1 MDSTPCSGPVVAE
14 DNIINRRG
22 GESLYQTCAN
32 LKKRLAEVPGFEPYL
47 AQIDA
52 SNGDAEADDSDN
64 DPVASVWRCL
74 RSGYPL
80 MTIYNASNPKEPITI
95 DETKVPESKRP
106 KMAAFKFLQACL
118 SDLACPQQD
127 CFLLA
132 DLYSESTT
140 GFVKV
145 IKMVNKVLDMLEAQG
160 HLYKPSDT
168 DTPTND
174 HVKESGQV
182 KLTRRQ
188 HILKEMIETERDYVL
203 HMENLQALRKEL
215 EQSGAISGDTI
226 HQIFLNLH
234 NLLDFAQ
241 KFLIGMEQ
249 HYARSEEKQN
259 WGELFL
265 SHKDGFQ
272 DYEPF
277 IANQTTCDALCTKE
291 WNKIVAAPKSADL
304 QQMVAQLSTLNGFF
318 VKPFQRLTKYP
329 LMLKELQKTTEQEN
343 LKADIQSAIDMIQD
357 VLDQAN
363 HAIDK
368 EQLDAAVVDLS
379 ARIEDWKAL
388 KPETFGDL
396 VRYGSFYCTREGGKD
411 NDREVRMTF
420 FDFDGALLLSNIAEE
435 RGKSM

>member
-1 MDSTPCSGPVVAE
+1 MDSPAACSGPVVAE

-32 LKKRLAEVPGFEPYL
+32 LKRRLAEVPGFEPFL
-47 AQIDA
+47 AEIDLP
-52 SNGDAEADDSDN
+52 NEEGEN
-64 DPVASVWRCL
+64 DPVASVWQCL

-80 MTIYNASNPKEPITI
+80 VTIYNASNPPEPIVL
-95 DETKVPESKRP
+95 DDGNVPENKRP
-106 KMAAFKFLQACL
+106 KLAAFKFVQAVL
-118 SDLACPQQD
+118 SDFRCPQQD
-127 CFLLA
+127 CFLLT

-145 IKMVNKVLDMLEAQG
+145 IKIINRILDMLEAEG
-160 HLYKPSDT
+160 RLYKSFPSQS
-168 DTPTND
+168 NQ
-174 HVKESGQV
+174 VKEAGQV

-215 EQSGAISGDTI
+215 DQCGSISGDTI
-226 HQIFLNLH
+226 HLIFLNLH

-249 HYARSEEKQN
+249 HYARAEEKQN

-265 SHKDGFQ
+265 SHKEGFQ

-277 IANQTTCDALCTKE
+277 IANQTTCDSLCTKE

-343 LKADIQSAIDMIQD
+343 LKADIQAAIDMIQD
-357 VLDQAN
+357 VLDEAN

-368 EQLDAAVVDLS
+368 ENLSAAVTDLS
-379 ARIEDWKAL
+379 TRIEDWKAL

-396 VRYGSFYCTREGGKD
+396 VRYGSFHCIREGSKD
-411 NDREVRMTF
+411 NDRENEFENWR
-420 FDFDGALLLSNIAEE
+420 EE
-435 RGKSM
+435 MEKPRNEKRDDIDVCGN

>member
-1 MDSTPCSGPVVAE
+1 MPSLHSDSDQTAPGNGVE
-14 DNIINRRG
+14 DG
-22 GESLYQTCAN
+22 GEADHDSHNSDADS
-32 LKKRLAEVPGFEPYL
+32 
-47 AQIDA
+47 DA
-52 SNGDAEADDSDN
+52 SDSSDDADN

-80 MTIYNASNPKEPITI
+80 LAIYNASNPEVPITI
-95 DETKVPESKRP
+95 DESKTPEGKRP

-118 SDLACPQQD
+118 SDLHCPQQD
-127 CFLLA
+127 CFLLT

-140 GFVKV
+140 GFVKHLQV

-160 HLYKPSDT
+160 RLYKASAASSDEAQRRSAAAAAGG
-168 DTPTND
+168 PG
-174 HVKESGQV
+174 SQV

-215 EQSGAISGDTI
+215 EQCGAISGDTI

-249 HYARSEEKQN
+249 HYARAEEKQN

-265 SHKDGFQ
+265 SHREGFQ

-277 IANQTTCDALCTKE
+277 IANQTNCDALCTRE
-291 WNKIVAAPKSADL
+291 WAKIVAAPKSADL

-329 LMLKELQKTTEQEN
+329 LMLKELEKITPEEP
-343 LKADIQSAIDMIQD
+343 LKQDIQSAIDMIQD

-379 ARIEDWKAL
+379 TRIEDWKAL
-388 KPETFGDL
+388 RPETFGDL
-396 VRYGSFYCTREGGKD
+396 VRHGTFHCTREGGKD
-411 NDREVRMTF
+411 NDRE
-420 FDFDGALLLSNIAEE
+420 
-435 RGKSM
+435 